1 MTRVKLCFT
10 LLITIIFA
18 AAALWGNPNV
28 TEAAT
33 SPLRIT
39 VISKNQLRLVWEDN
53 LDNELGFRIER
64 KIGNG
69 SFTMRA
75 ITGSNVTTFLDNEVI
90 EEAEYT
96 YRVMVKND
104 KGEWEPYTN
113 EVAVST
119 ASVSDLPQ

>member
-75 ITGSNVTTFLDNEVI
+75 ITG
-90 EEAEYT
+90 
-96 YRVMVKND
+96 VMLQRSLITRLLRKPNIHT
-104 KGEWEPYTN
+104 G
-113 EVAVST
+113 
-119 ASVSDLPQ
+119 